1 LPTLASETIKVNVT
15 CRRRCIAELS
25 NMKFSAPSPKT
36 IPLNTSAKVYTSA
49 QSRCRA
55 NGREPWCGAFRRF
68 RSGSPNTRH
77 GPEMYCRSLVLQQ
90 FAERRLVL
98 LGFVLSLGNEL
109 RRPGTPDPLARH
121 LANHCCS
128 AEAFLLFL
136 FSRHQCRKNDAYRS
150 HLRTEASQKCNNRY
164 RRRWPRNATEYRSK
178 ARA

>member
-1 LPTLASETIKVNVT
+1 MVNVT
-15 CRRRCIAELS
+15 CRRRLYRGTIKYE
-25 NMKFSAPSPKT
+25 FSASSPKT

-68 RSGSPNTRH
+68 RSGSPTTQP
-77 GPEMYCRSLVLQQ
+77 GPEMYCRLLVLQQ

-109 RRPGTPDPLARH
+109 RRPGAPDPLARH
-121 LANHCCS
+121 LANHCGG

-136 FSRHQCRKNDAYRS
+136 FSRHECRKNDAYRS
-150 HLRTEASQKCNNRY
+150 HLRTEDSQKCNNRY
-164 RRRWPRNATEYRSK
+164 RRRWPRNATEYWSK
-178 ARA
+178 ARARA